1 MMKFPLLS
9 LTVLNNDNSAVMAC
23 LPITHIFA
31 LKIIPRI
38 PLCGFTT
45 LHSAT
50 NVAHYD
56 NDLSPDS
63 FSILKTQLRCTRWWV
78 EWTLALAS
86 YVHKRFVPETLA
98 VKLKKICLLC
108 YHRDCWSQICTM
120 KTYRN
125 FWIFFV
131 ILFQRLIKLVLG
143 FQRILNQ
150 GGENCSV

>member
-31 LKIIPRI
+31 PKIIPQDSPVR
-38 PLCGFTT
+38 LYT

-50 NVAHYD
+50 NVAHYGYD
-56 NDLSPDS
+56 FSPDS

-98 VKLKKICLLC
+98 GTLKKCVCCFITEIVGVRFVPWRLTGTFE
-108 YHRDCWSQICTM
+108 Q
-120 KTYRN
+120 
-125 FWIFFV
+125 FFV
-131 ILFQRLIKLVLG
+131 ILFQRLIELVLG

-150 GGENCSV
+150 GGENCSI

>member
-1 MMKFPLLS
+1 MWGLCHILGDESMMKFPLLS

-56 NDLSPDS
+56 HDFSLDS

-78 EWTLALAS
+78 ERTLALAS
-86 YVHKRFVPETLA
+86 YVHKRFVLETLT
-98 VKLKKICLLC
+98 VKLKKYVCCFITEIVGV
-108 YHRDCWSQICTM
+108 R
-120 KTYRN
+120 
-125 FWIFFV
+125 FV
-131 ILFQRLIKLVLG
+131 P
-143 FQRILNQ
+143 
-150 GGENCSV
+150 